1 MKKELLGILEKYKQK
16 IPNEKDRQDKL
27 ISFLNKQDEDKITDW
42 NNFEGHIVASGFI
55 YAKNEKKFLVLYHKD
70 MKMYLYPGGH
80 MDKYDKTPLSAAI
93 REIAEETSIRNIEQI
108 NIVNDA
114 LIPIDI
120 DTHLIKYNE
129 RLNLPEH
136 FHFDFRYLFTVE
148 KTQDI
153 NVDTEELSKFKWI
166 SISELLEDKN
176 YGNVALK
183 ICNLLE

>member
-1 MKKELLGILEKYKQK
+1 
-16 IPNEKDRQDKL
+16 
-27 ISFLNKQDEDKITDW
+27 
-42 NNFEGHIVASGFI
+42 
-55 YAKNEKKFLVLYHKD
+55 
-70 MKMYLYPGGH
+70 MYLYPGGH

-108 NIVNDA
+108 NIANDS
-114 LIPIDI
+114 LVPIDI

-153 NVDTEELSKFKWI
+153 KVDTEELSNFKWI